1 MDAAIKEH
9 DKLVAR
15 QDACTRRSQ
24 DYLDALLGELAAA
37 RATIAERIS
46 GGVMATEAAAGDSA
60 MEVDGGAAIGGG
72 GEGDAAAA
80 AACAA
85 GLGRALSAAR
95 RAHERI
101 NEAHGEVH
109 AATSR
114 FGKAVEKRFGRGE
127 GSGGAAGAASG
138 STTAAAGG
146 GGGTA
151 GDAWTAATYAWDA
164 DAFDGKDALVRRAVW
179 EHLVRQGRFAA
190 AEAFRREAAAA
201 VVAAG
206 SVPVAEAGL
215 TAEEEEAEAAA
226 ARSQFG
232 QLHTVLEELRAGRA
246 EAAAVWARERRAELE
261 ARGSDLEFRLVSLR
275 FVGMVADGRSDEA
288 LAYARAE
295 FGHFRA
301 LHMKEIQRLMG
312 SLVYAR
318 RLPRSPYRDLAA
330 APRQQALERQFA
342 REFCRTQ
349 GRSSESGVAQA
360 TAAGV
365 SALPTLAK
373 MAGILRARA
382 GVEWTAEGELPVEV
396 GLPDRLRFH
405 SVFACP
411 VSKDLG
417 TDANPPYMMACGH
430 VVCKES
436 LLRLGKGSNTTR
448 FKCPY
453 CPTESTGQQAV
464 RVYF

>member
-1 MDAAIKEH
+1 MEAAIKEH

-15 QDACTRRSQ
+15 QGACARRSQ
-24 DYLDALLGELAAA
+24 DYLDALLGELATA
-37 RATIAERIS
+37 RATIAEKASS
-46 GGVMATEAAAGDSA
+46 GDVAEAVASDSA
-60 MEVDGGAAIGGG
+60 MEVDGGG
-72 GEGDAAAA
+72 GEGDAAAV
-80 AACAA
+80 CTA

-114 FGKAVEKRFGRGE
+114 FGKAVERRFGRGE

-151 GDAWTAATYAWDA
+151 ADAWTAATYAWDA
-164 DAFDGKDALVRRAVW
+164 GAFDGKEALVRRGVW
-179 EHLVRQGRFAA
+179 EHLVRLGRFAA
-190 AEAFRREAAAA
+190 AEAIRREAAAA
-201 VVAAG
+201 AAAATAG
-206 SVPVAEAGL
+206 SASVTKADL

-226 ARSQFG
+226 ARSQFSK
-232 QLHTVLEELRAGRA
+232 LHTVLEELRAGRV
-246 EAAAVWARERRAELE
+246 EAAATWARERRAELE

-275 FVGMVADGRSDEA
+275 FLAMVADGRSDEA
-288 LAYARAE
+288 LAYARTE

-318 RLPRSPYRDLAA
+318 RLPRSPYRDLTS
-330 APRQQALERQFA
+330 APRQQALEGQFA

-417 TDANPPYMMACGH
+417 TDTNPPYMMACGH

-436 LLRLGKGSNTTR
+436 LLRLGKGNNATR

-453 CPTESTGQQAV
+453 CPSESTGQQAV
-464 RVYF
+464 R